1 LIELYRGSD
10 FGDSCKRILYG
21 DRRLLKKVWDVER
34 GLAFKGNSRGIWGGL
49 WRNIKNGW
57 ANSPTWTP
65 TELRLALAFAS
76 SMMFG
81 VEKRLSSPHSQNSI
95 I

>member
-49 WRNIKNGW
+49 WRNIKNG
-57 ANSPTWTP
+57 
-65 TELRLALAFAS
+65 
-76 SMMFG
+76 
-81 VEKRLSSPHSQNSI
+81 
-95 I
+95 